1 VLKGLAMTRAD
12 ESDDYK
18 EEGALEGS
26 LEAPYPSDEKI
37 TGTYYAQLQNI
48 LQVQLIEA
56 ILIPN
61 PHDEIDTKKRKQA
74 AIDALAGIAPK
85 SEIEG
90 MLAVQMVATHFKIM
104 ECYRLVS
111 IPDQTTHG
119 VEFNLRAAQR
129 LSKLYIQLLSA
140 LNKHRGRGQ
149 QQIIVKHLHVSHGG
163 QAIVGPVGFRN
174 SQSGTVAGDAEFK
187 GDLNLEG
194 AEASGSVETE
204 AQSIAAFE
212 GVHVLGHQPG
222 QELPWRGVRHTK
234 EKVPIPVGS
243 KTAATK
249 PGGG

>member
-1 VLKGLAMTRAD
+1 MTRAD

-56 ILIPN
+56 ISIPN
-61 PHDEIDTKKRKQA
+61 PHDEIDARKRKQA

-85 SEIEG
+85 SEVEG
-90 MLAVQMVATHFKIM
+90 MLAVQMVAAHFKMM
-104 ECYRLVS
+104 ECYRLAT
-111 IPDQTTHG
+111 IPDQTNHG

-149 QQIIVKHLHVSHGG
+149 QKITVEHLHVSHGG
-163 QAIVGPVGFRN
+163 QAIVGPVDFGN
-174 SQSGTVAGDAEFK
+174 SKSGKPARSARREDDIG
-187 GDLNLEG
+187 LE
-194 AEASGSVETE
+194 ETE
-204 AQSIAAFE
+204 TSGHNEAGTPSFAAAE
-212 GVHVLGHQPG
+212 DNYVLGHQPG
-222 QELPWRGVRHTK
+222 QELSWSGARRAK
-234 EKVPIPVGS
+234 EKVPIPVGP
-243 KTAATK
+243 KKAATK

>member
-1 VLKGLAMTRAD
+1 MTRAD

-37 TGTYYAQLQNI
+37 TGTYYAHLQNI

-56 ILIPN
+56 ISIPN
-61 PHDEIDTKKRKQA
+61 PHDEIDARKRKQA

-90 MLAVQMVATHFKIM
+90 MLAVQMVATHFKMM
-104 ECYRLVS
+104 ECYRLAS
-111 IPDQTTHG
+111 IPDQTNHG

-149 QQIIVKHLHVSHGG
+149 QKITVEHLHVSHGG
-163 QAIVGPVGFRN
+163 QAIVGHVDFGN
-174 SQSGTVAGDAEFK
+174 SQSGTAAGDAETED
-187 GDLNLEG
+187 DLDRKDEI
-194 AEASGSVETE
+194 SGSDECE
-204 AQSIAAFE
+204 AHSIAAFE
-212 GVHVLGHQPG
+212 GVYVLGHQPG
-222 QELPWRGVRHTK
+222 QELPWRGVRRTK
-234 EKVPIPVGS
+234 EKVPILVGP